1 MAIRYQR
8 RYSTRGKQ
16 VSEKEVEKKRAV
28 SNCKKR
34 TGNREGDS
42 MVKEGNPDGWRVY

>member
-16 VSEKEVEKKRAV
+16 VSEKEVEKKKGSVELQKAHR
-28 SNCKKR
+28 K
-34 TGNREGDS
+34 
-42 MVKEGNPDGWRVY
+42 